1 MQSSAKKTNTYLYLQ
16 KKICMKRIRLSVLT
30 LLMCFSVSL
39 WGQSSKKIEINQPH
53 PRLLLLKGEEEL
65 IRSKIQANEFLLK
78 THNYIL
84 KRSETFI
91 TEPALERVLTGKRL
105 LSVSRKALERI
116 YYLSYAWRMTGDVRF
131 AARAEKEML
140 NVSAFINWNPTHF
153 LDVAEMTLALSVG
166 YDWLF
171 SYLSESTK
179 EIVRHAIVS
188 KGLNE
193 SMPETAGDES
203 HYSWLK
209 KVNNWNQVC
218 NTGMAF
224 GAIAT
229 YEQNPEL
236 SKKIIARSITLVRDK
251 GMPEYLPDGNY
262 PEGYTYWSYETGF
275 NLMLID
281 ALEKC
286 LGSSFGMTNNR
297 GFMATPE
304 YILQMTTQKLG
315 CFAYSDCG
323 SDHLGMS
330 FPMFWFA
337 SKQKNPDLLWGELQ
351 KYNYMI
357 SNNQEDEVFNVRYLP
372 SLMIWASADA
382 LKNPQ
387 PPQKRLYVGQGQT
400 PIAILRNHWGGN
412 DELFVGLKGGKC
424 TTNHAHMDV
433 GSFVMYRGVNQWVK
447 DMGMQEYNSLEKYG
461 LNLSDRSQNSSR
473 WDALRLNNRL
483 HNVVTFSDSL
493 QRVDGK
499 AKIDS
504 YGDKGDFIFATSN
517 LTAVNNELVKNH
529 TRGVAIIKNSY
540 VVIRDEITNI
550 GKPGSMRWAMLTPAA
565 VKIIDEKTAELTL
578 NGEKLQMVVEGKGIK
593 LQTWS
598 SAPQHFY
605 DEPNPGTILVGFNY
619 QLKPDERVSFDVFLI
634 PQQEANKFN
643 RLIPPID
650 NWK

>member
-1 MQSSAKKTNTYLYLQ
+1 
-16 KKICMKRIRLSVLT
+16 MKRIRLSIIT
-30 LLMCFSVSL
+30 LFMCFSVSL
-39 WGQSSKKIEINQPH
+39 VGQSLATIEIKQHH

-65 IRSKIQANEFLLK
+65 VRSKIQANEFLLK
-78 THNYIL
+78 AHNYIL
-84 KRSETFI
+84 KQSETFI
-91 TEPALERVLTGKRL
+91 TEPVLERVLTGKRL

-116 YYLSYAWRMTGDVRF
+116 YYLSYTWRMTGDNRF

-140 NVSAFINWNPTHF
+140 NVCSFKDWNPTHF
-153 LDVAEMTLALSVG
+153 LDVAEMTLALSIG

-171 SYLSESTK
+171 DFLSEPSK
-179 EIVRHAIVS
+179 EIVRKAIVL

-193 SMPETAGDES
+193 STPETAGDES
-203 HYSWLK
+203 HYSWLQ

-262 PEGYTYWSYETGF
+262 PEGYTYWSYGTGF

-286 LGSSFGMTNNR
+286 LGSSFGMTSNP

-304 YILQMTTQKLG
+304 YILQMTTQNLG

-337 SKQKNPDLLWGELQ
+337 GRQKNPDLLWGELQ
-351 KYNYMI
+351 KYNSLK
-357 SNNQEDEVFNVRYLP
+357 SNKQEDEVFAVRYLP

-382 LKNPQ
+382 MKNPKA
-387 PPQKRLYVGQGQT
+387 PQKRLYVGQGQT
-400 PIAILRNHWGGN
+400 PVAILRNHWGGD
-412 DELFVGLKGGKC
+412 DELFVGLKGGKG

-433 GSFVMYRGVNQWVK
+433 GSFVVYRGGNQWVK
-447 DMGMQEYNSLEKYG
+447 DMGIQEYNSLEKYG
-461 LNLSDRSQNSSR
+461 LNLGDRSQNSSR

-483 HNVVTFSDSL
+483 HNVITFSDSL

-504 YGDKGDFIFATSN
+504 YGDKGDFIFATSD
-517 LTAVNNELVKNH
+517 LTAVNNELIKNH
-529 TRGVAIIKNSY
+529 TRGVAIVKNSY
-540 VVIRDEITNI
+540 VVIRDEISNI
-550 GKPGSMRWAMLTPAA
+550 GKPGSMRWAILTPAS
-565 VKIIDEKTAELTL
+565 VKITGNNTAELNL
-578 NGEKLQMVVEGKGIK
+578 NGEKLQMIVEGKGVK

-598 SAPQHFY
+598 SQPQHFY
-605 DEPNPGTILVGFNY
+605 DEPNPGTIMLGFTTAMQPLE
-619 QLKPDERVSFDVFLI
+619 QLSYTVYLI
-634 PQQEANKFN
+634 PQESQNAINQDIKP
-643 RLIPPID
+643 LKS
-650 NWK
+650 W